1 MLTDS
6 ERAWLN
12 NRDNH
17 AEHFCRWCDTW
28 ETCLGEFGAIFCP
41 SWTQKVQLLEAAEFE
56 ARVAAKLAGITESMM
71 QTIQE
76 YDDTYPCWA
85 CPANENCA
93 GLECREVLL
102 CYARLTVEEEMDAD
116 R

>member
-6 ERAWLN
+6 ERAWLEQ
-12 NRDNH
+12 RD
-17 AEHFCRWCDTW
+17 
-28 ETCLGEFGAIFCP
+28 AIQFALDGYRVP
-41 SWTQKVQLLEAAEFE
+41 GLDGPYEMQPDYEDAALFE

-102 CYARLTVEEEMDAD
+102 RYARLTVEEEMDAD

>member
-6 ERAWLN
+6 EREWLE
-12 NRDNH
+12 RREVIHQCEDDYIW
-17 AEHFCRWCDTW
+17 AGYW
-28 ETCLGEFGAIFCP
+28 EEGVE
-41 SWTQKVQLLEAAEFE
+41 LEVMHDAALFE

-102 CYARLTVEEEMDAD
+102 RYARLAVEEEMDAD

>member
-6 ERAWLN
+6 EREWLEE
-12 NRDNH
+12 RDNWFSPWCRRCDGRFH
-17 AEHFCRWCDTW
+17 CDEHKLYGKCSLTPDTDD
-28 ETCLGEFGAIFCP
+28 
-41 SWTQKVQLLEAAEFE
+41 AALFE
-56 ARVAAKLAGITESMM
+56 AHVAAKLAGITESMM

-93 GLECREVLL
+93 GLACREVLL
-102 CYARLTVEEEMDAD
+102 RYARLAVEEETDAD
-116 R
+116 